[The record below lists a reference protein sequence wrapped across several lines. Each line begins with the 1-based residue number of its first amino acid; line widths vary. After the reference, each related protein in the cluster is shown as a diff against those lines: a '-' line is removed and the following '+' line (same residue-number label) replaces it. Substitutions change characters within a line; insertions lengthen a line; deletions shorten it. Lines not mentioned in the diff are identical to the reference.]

1 MGKVSEN
8 RGAKDLKEQVIS
20 LVTRTMSEALS
31 SDQLDMLIYTMTHVL
46 ESYDISEAKDLPST
60 DVCDAE
66 KLINSFL
73 TCKKIEGCLSNTLMQ
88 YKYVVYRFITTVNMD
103 IFKITTNTI
112 RYYLGILSVDNQNSY
127 VDSVRRTLNSFF
139 QWMENED
146 LIPKN
151 PCKKLKR
158 IKMEKKMEMPYSDEE
173 ITLMQDACTSPK
185 EVALVDLLV
194 GTGIRREEITKI
206 KLADIDFLNDSIV
219 IHGKG
224 AKERIVYF
232 SSRCKVHLRT
242 YLNTRGY
249 DSEYLFAS
257 DRKPHG
263 KLTVNSLHG
272 YIKNIGIRAGVSN
285 VHLHRFRK
293 WFATSM
299 INKGV
304 KIQDL
309 KEMMGHESIETTNSY
324 YIFSNVARIRSECKI
339 HAA

>member
-1 MGKVSEN
+1 METTNEN
-8 RGAKDLKEQVIS
+8 RETKDLKEQVIS
-20 LVTRTMSEALS
+20 LVTRTMSEVLS

-46 ESYDISEAKDLPST
+46 ESYDVVEAKDLPST
-60 DVCDAE
+60 DVCNFE

-73 TCKKIEGCLSNTLMQ
+73 ACKKIEGCLPNTLIQ
-88 YKYVVYRFITTVNMD
+88 YKYVIQRFVDTVNMD
-103 IFKITTNTI
+103 IFKVTTNTI
-112 RYYLGILSVDNQNSY
+112 RYYLGILGVDNQNSY
-127 VDSVRRTLNSFF
+127 VDSVRRTLNTFF

-146 LIPKN
+146 LISKN
-151 PCKKLKR
+151 PCKKLKKV
-158 IKMEKKMEMPYSDEE
+158 KMEKKMEMPYSDEE
-173 ITLMQDACTSPK
+173 ITLMQDACISPK

-194 GTGIRREEITKI
+194 GTGIRREEVTKI
-206 KLADIDFLNDSIV
+206 KLNDIDFSNESII

-232 SSRCKVHLRT
+232 SSRCKVHIKH
-242 YLNTRGY
+242 YLQTRGY

-272 YIKNIGIRAGVSN
+272 YIKNIGLRAGVSN

>member
-1 MGKVSEN
+1 METN
-8 RGAKDLKEQVIS
+8 DLKEQVIN
-20 LVTRTMSEALS
+20 LVTRTMADNLNV
-31 SDQLDMLIYTMTHVL
+31 DQLDMLIYTMTHVL
-46 ESYDISEAKDLPST
+46 ESYDLSEAKEQPST
-60 DVCDAE
+60 EVCDFE

-73 TCKKIEGCLSNTLMQ
+73 TCKKIEGCLPNTLLQ
-88 YKYVVYRFITTVNMD
+88 YKYVITRFIETVNMN
-103 IFKITTNTI
+103 IFKVTTNAI
-112 RYYLGILSVDNQNSY
+112 RYYLGILGIENQNSY

-146 LIPKN
+146 LIAKN
-151 PCKKLKR
+151 PCKRIKR
-158 IKMEKKMEMPYSDEE
+158 IKIEKKMEMPYTDEE
-173 ITLMQDACTSPK
+173 ITKMQDACISAK
-185 EVALVDLLV
+185 ETALIDLIT

-206 KLADIDFLNDSIV
+206 KLDDIDFFNESII

-224 AKERIVYF
+224 AKDRIVYF
-232 SSRCKVHLRT
+232 SSRCKVHLQY
-242 YLNTRGY
+242 YLASRNY

-272 YIKNIGIRAGVSN
+272 YVKNIGIRAGVSN

-309 KEMMGHESIETTNSY
+309 KEIMGHESIETTNSY
-324 YIFSNVARIRSECKI
+324 YIFSNIARIKTECKI